1 MERAIAGTTVQVLL
15 LSAITRRNSMRNQSP
30 QSVEQVFASLT
41 TALFKWPTKRH
52 LTQGGIGL
60 LFVGLVTG
68 GSYFSYRQFVLLPQA
83 VEREKTQ
90 TTAVET
96 ITLPITVTANGT
108 VEPEQLTNVSPKTS
122 DRLDTVLVSEGDA
135 VQEGEIVAY
144 MDDSDLQGQLI
155 QAQGELA
162 AAEANLAM
170 LVAGNRAQEISQS
183 EAALESAEASLN
195 QAEEVLQRY
204 EALYA
209 RGAISAEATTGYRTA
224 RDTARADVNSAQQA
238 LNLLRAGSRSEE
250 ISEAEAQVMQASGAL
265 TTIETQIEDT
275 VIRAPFGGIVM
286 ARYADPGD
294 FVSPSTAASETTSSS
309 SSSILSLAFNYQ
321 VVANVAETDI
331 GRIQPGQPA
340 SIRADAFPEQTFEGA
355 VAQVAE
361 QATVTSNVT
370 SFEVRVN
377 LSEAAKAEL
386 RPGMNVDVEFQ
397 AGELANVLVVPTVSV
412 VREEQGEGV
421 LIMGSQGTPQF
432 RPIETGLTVNDKTE
446 VITGLEGNEQI
457 VLSAA
462 EGLPENRRNI
472 GGGPGGPGGGG
483 PGGSRPGGGGGR
495 PGGGGGGG

>member
-1 MERAIAGTTVQVLL
+1 MLQPSEYFSSLTVRTGFKRFKERRIVQGAAILL
-15 LSAITRRNSMRNQSP
+15 
-30 QSVEQVFASLT
+30 FASL
-41 TALFKWPTKRH
+41 
-52 LTQGGIGL
+52 
-60 LFVGLVTG
+60 VTG
-68 GSYFSYRQFVLLPQA
+68 SSYFAYRQFILLPQA
-83 VEREKTQ
+83 EERAKTQ
-90 TTAVET
+90 TVPVET
-96 ITLPITVTANGT
+96 TTLPITITANGT

-122 DRLDTVLVSEGDA
+122 ERLDAVTVSEGDSVA
-135 VQEGEIVAY
+135 EGEIVAY

-170 LVAGNRAQEISQS
+170 LAAGNRPQEISQA
-183 EAALESAEASLN
+183 EATLASAEASLN
-195 QAEEVLQRY
+195 QAKEVLQRY
-204 EALYA
+204 EALYT
-209 RGAISAEATTGYRTA
+209 RGAISAEETTGYRTA
-224 RDTARADVNSAQQA
+224 RDTAQAEVESAQQA

-250 ISEAEAQVMQASGAL
+250 IAQAEAQVLLAQGAL
-265 TTIETQIEDT
+265 TTIETQIEAT
-275 VIRAPFGGIVM
+275 VIRAPFSGVVT

-331 GRIQPGQPA
+331 AKIQPGQPA
-340 SIRADAFPEQTFEGA
+340 SIRADAFPDQVFEGS

-361 QATVTSNVT
+361 QAAVTSNVT

-397 AGELANVLVVPTVSV
+397 AGELADVLVVPTVAI

-421 LIMGSQGTPQF
+421 LIMGPEGSPRF
-432 RPIETGLTVNDKTE
+432 RPIETGLTVDDTTE
-446 VITGLEGNEQI
+446 VISGLEGDEQI

-472 GGGPGGPGGGG
+472 GGPPGTPGGRGGGGRNGGGPGGG
-483 PGGSRPGGGGGR
+483 PGRGGG
-495 PGGGGGGG
+495 